1 MTTAR
6 SVRYGDVRIAYRVTR
21 DARRERRVR
30 IHVEPNGSVTVC
42 APPGASDTDI
52 AHAVQRRAAWIW
64 QHMQPRLA
72 KRQAMPRDWVSGESC
87 RYLGRRYVLKVL
99 VASAQCE
106 CVRLAGGQLRV
117 TTQRREPD
125 RVRSLVQAWYRQR
138 AAEWL
143 KARVAALAGSLPW
156 VRVAP
161 VVSFRRMRT
170 RWGSC
175 SPAGRLTLNPL
186 LILASRE
193 EVDYV
198 IIHELC
204 HLRHHDHSPAF
215 YRLLGRYVPR
225 WREIK
230 QGLDASADELFRQAG

>member
-1 MTTAR
+1 MTMERAI
-6 SVRYGDVRIAYRVTR
+6 RYGDVEISYRVTR
-21 DARRERRVR
+21 DARRPRRVR
-30 IHVEPNGSVTVC
+30 IHVEPNGAVTVC

-52 AHAVQRRAAWIW
+52 SQALQRRAAWIW

-72 KRQAMPRDWVSGESC
+72 QRQAMPREWLSGESC

-99 VASAQCE
+99 VESAQWE
-106 CVRLAGGQLRV
+106 SVRLAGGQLRV
-117 TTQRREPD
+117 TTQHREPD

-138 AAEWL
+138 ATEWL
-143 KARVAALAGSLPW
+143 RARVALLAGSLPW

-161 VVSFRRMRT
+161 VVCFRRMKT

-186 LILASRE
+186 LVLASRE

-198 IIHELC
+198 ITHELC

-230 QGLDASADELFRQAG
+230 QRLDASAEELFRQAG